1 MILDQVIQ
9 RKTDFSEDR
18 NYSEKPLRS
27 VLKSVSWRL
36 VGTMDTILISWLI
49 TGKVSLALSIGVV
62 ELFTKMILYFF
73 HERIWNAVKWGK

>member
-9 RKTDFSEDR
+9 SKTDFSEDR

-27 VLKSVSWRL
+27 VLKSISWRL

-73 HERIWNAVKWGK
+73 HERVWNAVKWGR